1 MKKSFGV
8 GLAFVATAMAG
19 IPVNGQSQVERQ
31 HAAHVHGEATG
42 TLAVDGGLV
51 ELELT
56 LPGFNLV
63 GFEHAPRTPEQQA
76 ALDGAVAFLSDRA
89 WLKPRSGSDCRVLQ
103 LFAGTRGFRE
113 TVPAEDD
120 ESDHGHDHDHDHDH
134 DDGHEHEHGH
144 ESDHAHAEAD
154 SDFDGH
160 SDGDFDSDS
169 GPDHHNGPEEGH
181 AEFHVLARLD
191 CAFPQRLEWI
201 DLDLFERF
209 PGNEVLLLDVL
220 TDQLAARVRLR
231 EGDNRVE
238 LRADP

>member
-42 TLAVDGGLV
+42 TLAVEEGLV

-76 ALDGAVAFLSDRA
+76 ALDAAVAFLSDRA
-89 WLKPRSGSDCRVLQ
+89 WLRPRSGSDCRVME
-103 LFAGTRGFRE
+103 LFAGTRGFIDNE
-113 TVPAEDD
+113 HHD
-120 ESDHGHDHDHDHDH
+120 ERAQRGVEEADPHHDHDHDH
-134 DDGHEHEHGH
+134 DDDHEHAGP
-144 ESDHAHAEAD
+144 ES
-154 SDFDGH
+154 G
-160 SDGDFDSDS
+160 FDSEHVHDH
-169 GPDHHNGPEEGH
+169 GPQDGH
-181 AEFHVLARLD
+181 AEFHVLAHLD

-220 TDQLAARVRLR
+220 TDQVATRVRLR